1 MAKVS
6 GKLRNMLYQGDN
18 GYTVA
23 LFRIKKVFDNELIDF
38 LNKTIT
44 ITGSFINPNTEDT
57 YILEGEYIEHPRY
70 GFQLKVNSYEKQA
83 PTDEDALVEFLSS
96 KLIKGCGEKTAK
108 SIVEHF
114 GSDAINIIKN
124 NPERLYEIKGMSE
137 NKVNKIYSSISAYT
151 NADDTLVY
159 LKKLGFSISECSLI
173 FNKYG
178 DGVKEIIKDSF
189 YSLLNLI
196 DFNKL
201 DHIYINSFN
210 PKSDERALACIIES
224 VKSLDISTGNTY
236 HYKEDIYKYFINKF
250 MFDVNS
256 DVFNKY
262 LNKLIKDEELIIDE
276 NKIYLKDSYE
286 DENVIANKLY
296 RISKNGIQDKISF
309 SNLEQDIKVNNI
321 IYNEEQRNA
330 IKTALNNPIT
340 IISGGPGVGKT
351 TIINAIVKSYMTF
364 YKLTNMDA
372 LSKIALLAPTGRAA
386 KKLASSTLMPA
397 QTIHRFLK
405 WNKETDDFQVN
416 EYNPNMQNLV
426 IVDEVSMLDNHLF
439 ASLLKGLTSNIK
451 LVLVGDVF
459 QLPSVGPGQILFDLI
474 NSDCFPFIIL
484 KQIYRQ
490 SENSY
495 IPFLARDIKAKDI
508 SGDIFKRKDDYSFIE
523 ADVQNIKAMIKLI
536 CEKSKEKGISENDI
550 QILAP
555 MYKGENGIDN
565 LNNIMQNFFN
575 PKDDNKKE
583 IVYGYVTYREHDK
596 VLQQINNPDCNVF
609 NGDIGYIEK
618 IEKVTKDKITKDII
632 TINFDGNYVEYNK
645 EDLSM
650 IKHAYAITIHKSQGS
665 EFPHVIMPICYS
677 YNKMLYNKLIY
688 TGVSR
693 AKRSLIIIGEKD
705 SFINAINNNYSTNR
719 QTGLKDKLMYNFKS

>member
-6 GKLRNMLYQGDN
+6 GKFRNFLYTGDN

-23 LFRIKKVFDNELIDF
+23 LFRIKKIYDDELADF

-44 ITGSFINPNTEDT
+44 VTGSFINPNTEDT
-57 YILEGEYIEHPRY
+57 YILEGSYIEHPRY
-70 GFQLKVNSYEKQA
+70 GYQLKVSNYEKTM
-83 PTDEDALVEFLSS
+83 PSDEDALIEFLSS

-108 SIVEHF
+108 AIVEHF
-114 GSDAINIIKN
+114 GPDAINIIKD
-124 NPERLYEIKGMSE
+124 NPNRLYEIKGIKE
-137 NKVNKIYSSISAYT
+137 LTINKIYSSICSYT
-151 NADDTLVY
+151 NADETLVY
-159 LKKLGFSISECSLI
+159 LKKLGFSVNECSIL

-178 DGVKEIIKDSF
+178 DGIKEVINDSF
-189 YSLLNLI
+189 YSLLDLV

-201 DHIYINSFN
+201 DNIYINNFN
-210 PKSDERALACIIES
+210 PKSDERALACIIEA
-224 VKSLDISTGNTY
+224 VKNLDISTGNTY
-236 HYKEDIYKYFINKF
+236 HHKDDIYNSFINKF
-250 MFDVNS
+250 RFDL
-256 DVFNKY
+256 DKDKFNKY
-262 LNKLIKDEELIIDE
+262 LNKLIKDEDLIIDE
-276 NKIYLKDSYE
+276 DNIYLNSSYD
-286 DENVIANKLY
+286 DECVIANKLY

-309 SNLEQDIKVNNI
+309 SDIERDVNINNI
-321 IYNEEQRNA
+321 IYNEEQRLA

-351 TIINAIVKSYMTF
+351 TIINAIVKSFMINY
-364 YKLTNMDA
+364 NISNIDA
-372 LSKIALLAPTGRAA
+372 LNRIALLAPTGRAA

-397 QTIHRFLK
+397 STIHRFLK

-416 EYNPNMQNLV
+416 EYNPNHHSLV

-474 NSDCFPFIIL
+474 NSDCFPFIFL

-495 IPFLARDIKAKDI
+495 IPYLARDIKAKDI
-508 SGDIFKRKDDYSFIE
+508 TDELFERKDDYSFIDM
-523 ADVQNIKAMIKLI
+523 DVQNIKGAIRKI
-536 CEKSKEKGISENDI
+536 CEKTKVKNISESDI

-565 LNNIMQNFFN
+565 LNYIMQDFFN
-575 PKDDNKKE
+575 PKDESKKE
-583 IVYGYVTYREHDK
+583 ITYGYVTYRENDK

-609 NGDIGYIEK
+609 NGDIGYIRK
-618 IEKVTKDKITKDII
+618 IEKVKDKVTKDVI
-632 TINFDGNYVEYNK
+632 TIDFDGNMVEYNK

-665 EFPHVIMPICYS
+665 EFPHVIMPICHS

-693 AKRSLIIIGEKD
+693 AKKSLIILGERE
-705 SFINAINNNYSTNR
+705 SFIKAINNDYSTNR
-719 QTGLKDKLMYNFKS
+719 QTGLKEKIMHNFSN

>member
-6 GKLRNMLYQGDN
+6 GKFRNFLYTGDN

-23 LFRIKKVFDNELIDF
+23 LFRIKKVLDDELADF

-44 ITGSFINPNTEDT
+44 VTGSFINPNTEDT
-57 YILEGEYIEHPRY
+57 YILDGNYIEHPRY
-70 GFQLKVNSYEKQA
+70 GYQLKVDSYEKTM
-83 PTDEDALVEFLSS
+83 PTDEDALIEFLSS

-108 SIVEHF
+108 NIVEHF
-114 GSDAINIIKN
+114 GADAINVIKEDPN
-124 NPERLYEIKGMSE
+124 RLYEIKGIKESTI
-137 NKVNKIYSSISAYT
+137 NKIYSSICSYT
-151 NADDTLVY
+151 NADETLVY
-159 LKKLGFSISECSLI
+159 LKKLGFSISECSLL

-178 DGVKEIIKDSF
+178 DGIKEIINDSF
-189 YSLLNLI
+189 YSLLELV

-201 DHIYINSFN
+201 DNIYINNFN
-210 PKSDERALACIIES
+210 PKSDERALACIIEA
-224 VKSLDISTGNTY
+224 VKYLDISTGNTY
-236 HYKEDIYKYFINKF
+236 HYKEDIYNAFINKF
-250 MFDVNS
+250 RFDL
-256 DVFNKY
+256 DKDKFDKY
-262 LNKLIKDEELIIDE
+262 LNKLIKDEDLIIDD
-276 NKIYLKDSYE
+276 NNIYLNESYD
-286 DENVIANKLY
+286 DECIIANKLY

-309 SNLEQDIKVNNI
+309 SDLEREVNINNI
-321 IYNEEQRNA
+321 IYNEEQRSA

-351 TIINAIVKSYMTF
+351 TIINAIVRSYML
-364 YKLTNMDA
+364 YYRITNLDA
-372 LSKIALLAPTGRAA
+372 LNKIALLAPTGRAA
-386 KKLASSTLMPA
+386 KKLAASTQMPA
-397 QTIHRFLK
+397 STIHRFLK
-405 WNKETDDFQVN
+405 WNKETDDFQIN
-416 EYNPNMQNLV
+416 EYNPNYHNLV

-474 NSDCFPFIIL
+474 NSDCFPFIFL

-495 IPFLARDIKAKDI
+495 IPYLARDIKAKDI
-508 SGDIFKRKDDYSFIE
+508 SDNLFERKDDYSFIDV
-523 ADVQNIKAMIKLI
+523 DVQNIKGTIRKI
-536 CEKSKEKGISENDI
+536 CEKTKEKNINESDI

-565 LNNIMQNFFN
+565 LNYIMQDFFN
-575 PKDDNKKE
+575 PKDEKKKE
-583 IVYGYVTYREHDK
+583 ITYGYVTYRENDK

-609 NGDIGYIEK
+609 NGDIGYIKK
-618 IEKVTKDKITKDII
+618 IEKVKDKVTKDVI
-632 TINFDGNYVEYNK
+632 TIDFDGNLVEYNK

-665 EFPHVIMPICYS
+665 EFPHVIMPVCKS

-693 AKRSLIIIGEKD
+693 AKKSLIVLGEKE
-705 SFINAINNNYSTNR
+705 SFIKAINNDYSTNR
-719 QTGLKDKLMYNFKS
+719 QTGLKEKIMHNFSN

>member
-6 GKLRNMLYQGDN
+6 GKFRNFLYTGDN

-23 LFRIKKVFDNELIDF
+23 LFRIKKIFDDELADF

-44 ITGSFINPNTEDT
+44 VTGSFINPNTEDT
-57 YILEGEYIEHPRY
+57 YILDGNYIEHPRY
-70 GFQLKVNSYEKQA
+70 GYQLKVDSYEKTM
-83 PTDEDALVEFLSS
+83 PTDEDALIEFLSS

-108 SIVEHF
+108 NIVEHF
-114 GSDAINIIKN
+114 GADAINVIKEDPN
-124 NPERLYEIKGMSE
+124 RLYEIKGIKESTI
-137 NKVNKIYSSISAYT
+137 NKIYSSICSYT
-151 NADDTLVY
+151 NADETLVY
-159 LKKLGFSISECSLI
+159 LKKLGFSISECSLL
-173 FNKYG
+173 FNKYC
-178 DGVKEIIKDSF
+178 DGIKEIINYSF
-189 YSLLNLI
+189 YSLLELV

-201 DHIYINSFN
+201 DNIYINNFN
-210 PKSDERALACIIES
+210 PKSDERVLACIIEA
-224 VKSLDISTGNTY
+224 VKYLDISTGNTY
-236 HYKEDIYKYFINKF
+236 HYKEDIYNAFINKF
-250 MFDVNS
+250 RFDL
-256 DVFNKY
+256 DKDKFDKY
-262 LNKLIKDEELIIDE
+262 LNKLIKDEDLIIDD
-276 NKIYLKDSYE
+276 NNIYLNESYD
-286 DENVIANKLY
+286 DECIIANKIY

-309 SNLEQDIKVNNI
+309 SDLEREVNINNI
-321 IYNEEQRNA
+321 IYNEEQRSA

-351 TIINAIVKSYMTF
+351 TIINAIVRSYML
-364 YKLTNMDA
+364 YYRITNLDA
-372 LSKIALLAPTGRAA
+372 LNKIALLAPTGRAA
-386 KKLASSTLMPA
+386 KKLAASTQMPA
-397 QTIHRFLK
+397 STIHRFLK
-405 WNKETDDFQVN
+405 WNKETDDFQIN
-416 EYNPNMQNLV
+416 EYNPNYHNLV

-474 NSDCFPFIIL
+474 NSDYFPFIFL

-495 IPFLARDIKAKDI
+495 IPYLARDIKAKDI
-508 SGDIFKRKDDYSFIE
+508 SDNLFERKDDYSFIDV
-523 ADVQNIKAMIKLI
+523 DVQNIKGTIRKI
-536 CEKSKEKGISENDI
+536 CEKTKEKNINESDI

-565 LNNIMQNFFN
+565 LNYIMQDFFN
-575 PKDDNKKE
+575 PKDEKKKE
-583 IVYGYVTYREHDK
+583 ITYGYVTYRENDK

-609 NGDIGYIEK
+609 NGDIGYIKK
-618 IEKVTKDKITKDII
+618 IEKVKDKVTKDVI
-632 TINFDGNYVEYNK
+632 TIDFDGNLVEYNK

-665 EFPHVIMPICYS
+665 EFPHVIMPVCKS

-693 AKRSLIIIGEKD
+693 AKKSLIVLGEKE
-705 SFINAINNNYSTNR
+705 SFIKAINNDYSTNR
-719 QTGLKDKLMYNFKS
+719 QTGLKEKIMHNFSN

>member
-6 GKLRNMLYQGDN
+6 GKFRNFLYTGDN

-23 LFRIKKVFDNELIDF
+23 LFRIKKIYDDELADF

-44 ITGSFINPNTEDT
+44 VTGSFINPNTEDT
-57 YILEGEYIEHPRY
+57 YILEGSYIEHPRY
-70 GFQLKVNSYEKQA
+70 GFQLKVNNYEKTM
-83 PTDEDALVEFLSS
+83 PTDEDALIEFLSS

-108 SIVEHF
+108 NIVDHF
-114 GSDAINIIKN
+114 GSDAINIIKEDPN
-124 NPERLYEIKGMSE
+124 RLYEIKGIKE
-137 NKVNKIYSSISAYT
+137 TTINKIYSSICSYT
-151 NADDTLVY
+151 NADETLVY
-159 LKKLGFSISECSLI
+159 LKKLGFGINECSLL

-178 DGVKEIIKDSF
+178 DGIKEIINDSF
-189 YSLLNLI
+189 YSLLDLV

-201 DHIYINSFN
+201 DNIYVNNFN

-224 VKSLDISTGNTY
+224 VKSLDISTGDTY
-236 HYKEDIYKYFINKF
+236 HYKDDIYTSFINKF
-250 MFDVNS
+250 RFDLDKS
-256 DVFNKY
+256 KFDKY
-262 LNKLIKDEELIIDE
+262 ISKLIKDEDLIAEED
-276 NKIYLKDSYE
+276 KIYLNTSYD
-286 DENVIANKLY
+286 DECIIANKLL

-309 SNLEQDIKVNNI
+309 SMLENDIKTSNI
-321 IYNEEQRNA
+321 IYNEDQRNA

-351 TIINAIVKSYMTF
+351 TIINAIVRSYMTF
-364 YKLTNMDA
+364 YHITNIDA
-372 LSKIALLAPTGRAA
+372 LNKIALLAPTGRAA
-386 KKLASSTLMPA
+386 KKLAASTLMPA
-397 QTIHRFLK
+397 YTIHRFLK

-416 EYNPNMQNLV
+416 EYNPNMHQLV

-439 ASLLKGLTSNIK
+439 ASLLKGLTSGIK

-474 NSDCFPFIIL
+474 NSDCFPFIFL

-495 IPFLARDIKAKDI
+495 IPYLARDIKAKDI
-508 SGDIFKRKDDYSFIE
+508 TDELFERKDDYSFI
-523 ADVQNIKAMIKLI
+523 DVDIQNIKATIRKI
-536 CEKSKEKGISENDI
+536 CEKTKEKNINESDI

-565 LNNIMQNFFN
+565 LNYIMQDFFN
-575 PKDDNKKE
+575 PKDDKKKE
-583 IVYGYVTYREHDK
+583 ITYGYVTFREHDK

-609 NGDIGYIEK
+609 NGDIGFIRK
-618 IEKVTKDKITKDII
+618 IEKVKDKVTKDVI
-632 TINFDGNYVEYNK
+632 TIDFDGNMVEYNK

-665 EFPHVIMPICYS
+665 EFPHVIIPVCHS
-677 YNKMLYNKLIY
+677 YNRMLYNKLIY

-693 AKRSLIIIGEKD
+693 AKKSLIVLGERD
-705 SFINAINNNYSTNR
+705 SFINAINNDYSTNR
-719 QTGLKDKLMYNFKS
+719 QTGLKEKIMHNFSS

>member
-6 GKLRNMLYQGDN
+6 GKFRNMLYQGDN

-23 LFRIKKVFDNELIDF
+23 LFRVKKVLDDELADF

-44 ITGSFINPNTEDT
+44 VTGSFINPNTEDT
-57 YILEGEYIEHPRY
+57 YILDGEYIEHPRY
-70 GFQLKVNSYEKQA
+70 GFQLKVNTYEKTA
-83 PTDEDALVEFLSS
+83 PTDEDALIEFLSS

-114 GSDAINIIKN
+114 GVDAINIIKN
-124 NPERLYEIKGMSE
+124 NPNRLYEIKGMSE
-137 NKVNKIYSSISAYT
+137 TKLNKIYSSISSYT
-151 NADDTLVY
+151 NADETLVY
-159 LKKLGFSISECSLI
+159 LKKLGFSISECSLV

-178 DGVKEIIKDSF
+178 DAIKEVINDSF
-189 YSLLNLI
+189 YSLLELI

-201 DHIYINSFN
+201 DHIYISNFN
-210 PKSDERALACIIES
+210 PKSDERALACIVES
-224 VKSLDISTGNTY
+224 VKNLDIITGNTY
-236 HYKEDIYKYFINKF
+236 HYKEDIYRFFINKF
-250 MFDVNS
+250 KFELDIKYFD
-256 DVFNKY
+256 KY
-262 LNKLIKDEELIIDE
+262 LKKLIQDEELIID
-276 NKIYLKDSYE
+276 NDKIYLKDSYE

-296 RISKNGIQDKISF
+296 RISKNGIQDKINF
-309 SNLEQDIKVNNI
+309 SLIENEIKINNI
-321 IYNEEQRNA
+321 IYNDEQRLA

-351 TIINAIVKSYMTF
+351 TIINAIVNAYMSF
-364 YKLTNMDA
+364 YKVTKLDA
-372 LSKIALLAPTGRAA
+372 LNKIALLAPTGRAA

-416 EYNPNMQNLV
+416 EYNPNYHNLI

-474 NSDCFPFIIL
+474 NSDCFPFIFL

-495 IPFLARDIKAKDI
+495 IPYLARDIKAKDI
-508 SGDIFKRKDDYSFIE
+508 TDEMFSRKDDYSFI
-523 ADVQNIKAMIKLI
+523 DVDIQNIKSAIKQI
-536 CEKSKEKGISENDI
+536 CEKTKERNINENDI

-565 LNNIMQNFFN
+565 LNYIMQNFFN
-575 PKDDNKKE
+575 PKDDKKKE

-596 VLQQINNPDCNVF
+596 VLQQVNNPDCNVF

-618 IEKVTKDKITKDII
+618 IDKVKDKVTKDVI
-632 TINFDGNYVEYNK
+632 TINFDGNLVEYNK

-665 EFPHVIMPICYS
+665 EFPHVIIPICHS

-693 AKRSLIIIGEKD
+693 AKKSLIIIGERE
-705 SFINAINNNYSTNR
+705 SLINAINNDYSTNR
-719 QTGLKDKLMYNFKS
+719 QTTLKEKIMHNFSA

>member
-6 GKLRNMLYQGDN
+6 GKFRNFLYTGDN

-23 LFRIKKVFDNELIDF
+23 LFRIKKLYDDELSDF

-44 ITGSFINPNTEDT
+44 VTGSFINPNTEDT
-57 YILEGEYIEHPRY
+57 YILEGSYIEHPRY
-70 GFQLKVNSYEKQA
+70 GYQLKVNTYEKTM

-108 SIVEHF
+108 LIVEHF
-114 GSDAINIIKN
+114 GSDAINIIKEDPN
-124 NPERLYEIKGMSE
+124 RLYEIKGIKE
-137 NKVNKIYSSISAYT
+137 TTINKIYSSICSYT
-151 NADDTLVY
+151 NADETLVY
-159 LKKLGFSISECSLI
+159 LKKLGFSITECSLL

-178 DGVKEIIKDSF
+178 DGIKEIINDSF
-189 YSLLNLI
+189 YSLLDLI

-201 DHIYINSFN
+201 DNIYINNFN
-210 PKSDERALACIIES
+210 PKSDERALACIIEA
-224 VKSLDISTGNTY
+224 VKNLDIATGNTY
-236 HYKEDIYKYFINKF
+236 HNKDDIYNTFINRFKF
-250 MFDVNS
+250 DLDKDKFD
-256 DVFNKY
+256 KY
-262 LNKLIKDEELIIDE
+262 LSKLIKDEDLIFDE
-276 NKIYLKDSYE
+276 DKIYLKDSYD
-286 DENVIANKLY
+286 DECVIANKLF
-296 RISKNGIQDKISF
+296 RINKNGIQDKISF
-309 SNLEQDIKVNNI
+309 SSLENDIKVNNI
-321 IYNEEQRNA
+321 IYNEEQRQA

-351 TIINAIVKSYMTF
+351 TIINAIVNAYKTF
-364 YKLTNMDA
+364 YRLTNIDS
-372 LSKIALLAPTGRAA
+372 LNKIALLAPTGRAA

-397 QTIHRFLK
+397 YTIHRFLK

-416 EYNPNMQNLV
+416 EYNPNMHQLV

-439 ASLLKGLTSNIK
+439 ASLLKGLTSGIK

-474 NSDCFPFIIL
+474 NSDAFPFIFL

-495 IPFLARDIKAKDI
+495 IPYLARDIKAKDI
-508 SGDIFKRKDDYSFIE
+508 TDELFERKDDYSFIDV
-523 ADVQNIKAMIKLI
+523 DVQNIKGTIRKI
-536 CEKSKEKGISENDI
+536 CEKTKEKNINESDI

-565 LNNIMQNFFN
+565 LNYIMQDFFN
-575 PKDDNKKE
+575 PKDDKKKE
-583 IVYGYVTYREHDK
+583 ITYGYVIYRENDK

-609 NGDIGYIEK
+609 NGDIGYIKK
-618 IEKVTKDKITKDII
+618 IEKVKDKVTKDVI
-632 TINFDGNYVEYNK
+632 TIDFDGNMVEYNK

-665 EFPHVIMPICYS
+665 EFPHVIIPICHN

-693 AKRSLIIIGEKD
+693 AKKSLIILGERD
-705 SFINAINNNYSTNR
+705 SFIKAINNDYSTNR
-719 QTGLKDKLMYNFKS
+719 QTGLKEKIMHNFKS